1 MIRYRTQPMGYV
13 DGEFKS
19 ILNNHE
25 RKKEIVKKVSEY
37 IKLPHEEVVDLI
49 TDASIMDAMI
59 LTGDYKNILIVTTT
73 NLTNENGDHL
83 IPVIHKFNY
92 GVGNIS
98 VTQPK
103 LYENKLGGL
112 YQDFD
117 IDVVEVDTFFHLGQD
132 KLRMKHKGE
141 PFDVVVLL
149 GNESISN
156 VKHRLD
162 DIKAM
167 FSQHCTEVF
176 DLIDIYRGSKRKLHG
191 GIFPKEKAD
200 MISSI
205 ILNEDMSIKKETYK
219 YKRVFNNIES
229 LEEIYRVG

>member
-1 MIRYRTQPMGYV
+1 MIHYRTQPMGYV

-25 RKKEIVKKVSEY
+25 RKKEIVKKVGEY

-59 LTGDYKNILIVTTT
+59 LAGDYKNILIVTTT

-103 LYENKLGGL
+103 LYENRLGGL

-132 KLRMKHKGE
+132 KLRMKHNGE
-141 PFDVVVLL
+141 PFDAVVLL

-156 VKHRLD
+156 VKHKLH
-162 DIKAM
+162 DIKSM
-167 FSQHCTEVF
+167 FSPHCTEVF
-176 DLIDIYRGSKRKLHG
+176 DLIDIHRGSKRKLHG

-205 ILNEDMSIKKETYK
+205 ILNEDMSIKKETDK
-219 YKRVFNNIES
+219 YKRVFNNIEF
-229 LEEIYRVG
+229 LEEIYKVG